1 MPSMHR
7 AHRNLSEDH
16 FRVRDSRT
24 RLVHI
29 AGTYVFGEQTI
40 HATLCLVEV
49 EPRWPAV
56 MRATPVTCL
65 MCIAAEEG

>member
-1 MPSMHR
+1 MPTVHR
-7 AHRNLSEDH
+7 AHRNIREDH

-29 AGTYVFGEQTI
+29 AATHEFAKHTV
-40 HATLCLVEV
+40 HATLCLIEV

-56 MRATPVTCL
+56 MRNTLVTCL